1 MSARDRRLR
10 FAAGCRWGGLMLVA
24 IALAMPPDWVVL
36 RHGPGDAWRQ
46 AGSLGSFFAET
57 LRRSVFAPLDPA
69 TIQVGVALVL
79 PAVPLLGAA
88 ALARRLRRSTR
99 RAVATALRLLAWTAA
114 AWIVALNARW
124 ILALGATVVL
134 GGAGSVFL
142 AFEALTLALLLAP
155 PRRGRGDGTAA
166 AGALAAALAWTGSAF
181 LVWYLIDVTGA
192 LGPPSGNPF
201 PLPLAHGLLPGGLA
215 LYALP
220 SYTRRRRRA
229 PGEEAPRLAGGT
241 GAASAGSAP

>member
-1 MSARDRRLR
+1 
-10 FAAGCRWGGLMLVA
+10 MLVA
-24 IALAMPPDWVVL
+24 IALAMPPDWVVI
-36 RHGPGDAWRQ
+36 RYGPTDTLDR
-46 AGSLGSFFAET
+46 AGSLGAFFAEN
-57 LRRSVFAPLDPA
+57 LRLSVFAPLNPGSL
-69 TIQVGVALVL
+69 QPGVALVL
-79 PAVPLLGAA
+79 PAFPLLGAA
-88 ALARRLRRSTR
+88 ALARRLRRPTR

-124 ILALGATVVL
+124 MLALGVGIAF
-134 GGAGSVFL
+134 GGAGGIFL

-166 AGALAAALAWTGSAF
+166 AGALAVALAWTGSAF
-181 LVWYLIDVTGA
+181 LVWYLIDITGA

-201 PLPLAHGLLPGGLA
+201 PLPVAHGLLPGGLA

-229 PGEEAPRLAGGT
+229 PGEEAPRVAGGT
-241 GAASAGSAP
+241 AEAGAAP